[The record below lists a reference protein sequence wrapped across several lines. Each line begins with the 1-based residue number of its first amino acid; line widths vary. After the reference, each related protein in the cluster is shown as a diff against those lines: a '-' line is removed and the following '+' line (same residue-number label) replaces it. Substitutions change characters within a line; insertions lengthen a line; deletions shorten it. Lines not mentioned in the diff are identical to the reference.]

1 MNKIAIK
8 ISKDAAL
15 SMLIQCHINNTA
27 LKFKTSFKPEDLSQQ
42 LKNLFEIKFDKKSS
56 VDIFKRK
63 LINTLAMEFSKNT
76 KQSSKELSA
85 IILSYLNP
93 KIDEPIRKM
102 VQSISLTIEE
112 VSRLIEKNEIVYI
125 GVSNKGIKFVKE
137 KSSTEEKPVQKQEDK
152 PEEKP
157 VQKPYEYEPGEL
169 EENKLFESINRKN
182 KNIFKL
188 R

>member
-1 MNKIAIK
+1 
-8 ISKDAAL
+8 
-15 SMLIQCHINNTA
+15 
-27 LKFKTSFKPEDLSQQ
+27 
-42 LKNLFEIKFDKKSS
+42 
-56 VDIFKRK
+56 
-63 LINTLAMEFSKNT
+63 MEFSKNT

-125 GVSNKGIKFVKE
+125 GVSKNGIKFVKE
-137 KSSTEEKPVQKQEDK
+137 KSSTEEKPVEKQEEK